1 MNKTLLTTVLTA
13 GATLSTLSFSQS
25 EPAPQPAPQ
34 YVSPVVA
41 PTYLGLGYSQDTL
54 QVSTRSS
61 DAADLSPLVHT
72 ITFEQGRLSS
82 GFEALHADT
91 SLSEV
96 VSYYW
101 KTLSDLGFSGSVEAL
116 SGETVSYSFRNG
128 AERLR
133 ATFTQQTEGASAD
146 LSWTGAELIS
156 TAY

>member
-13 GATLSTLSFSQS
+13 GATLSALGFSQS
-25 EPAPQPAPQ
+25 EPAPQQ
-34 YVSPVVA
+34 VSPVVA
-41 PTYLGLGYSQDTL
+41 PTYLGLGYSQNTL
-54 QVSTRSS
+54 QVSTSN
-61 DAADLSPLVHT
+61 DAADLSPLIDT
-72 ITFEQGRLSS
+72 ITFEDGQLSS
-82 GFEALHADT
+82 GFDALHTST

-101 KTLSDLGFSGSVEAL
+101 ETLSDLGFSGSVEAL
-116 SGETVSYSFRNG
+116 SREAVSYSFRNG

-133 ATFTQQTEGASAD
+133 ATFTQQTNGVSAD